1 MEASDVASLL
11 GHLSARGVRACVAGG
26 WAVDALLGRQTRH
39 HRDLDLAIDADQLEE
54 LLDLLG
60 ALGFE
65 PREDWLPVR
74 IELEDSFGRR
84 VDLHPLRF
92 AEDGS
97 AVQASLGST
106 DFYYPSDAFTTGC
119 IAGRAVDCLTAE
131 QQLVFREGYNWRA
144 QDYHDVP
151 LLRRWIDSQPL
162 RSGYGSS
169 CESPPLSVS

>member
-11 GHLSARGVRACVAGG
+11 SHLSTSGMRACVAGG

-39 HRDLDLAIDADQLEE
+39 HHDLDLAIDADQLDE
-54 LLDLLG
+54 LLNLL
-60 ALGFE
+60 ATLAFV

-74 IELEDSFGRR
+74 IELEDPVGRR

-106 DFYYPSDAFTTGC
+106 DFYYPSDAYTTGC
-119 IAGRAVDCLTAE
+119 IAGTTVDCLTAQ
-131 QQLVFREGYNWRA
+131 QQLAFRQGYAWRDR
-144 QDYHDVP
+144 DYHDVAV
-151 LLRRWIDSQPL
+151 LRGWTSHP
-162 RSGYGSS
+162 S
-169 CESPPLSVS
+169 